1 MRRHDQRV
9 SRLKATTAVAT
20 YSRDAP
26 PLASQVSA
34 VPAPASLGGA
44 ASFSSDLVF
53 MVHVISLCSTLR
65 VHSTHACHPNYP
77 KLILL
82 LLLIP

>member
-44 ASFSSDLVF
+44 ASFSSDLIWPTPRF
-53 MVHVISLCSTLR
+53 LPIWFLSFPIMPSI
-65 VHSTHACHPNYP
+65 HS
-77 KLILL
+77 
-82 LLLIP
+82 